1 MSIMPD
7 SISLV
12 ATTIAFIDSALDD
25 RQTLHNGI
33 APGTEV
39 ISLNRVRNGVEQ
51 ITKALASRSGIT
63 SIHIISHGSP
73 GSLQLG
79 ATKLS
84 LTNLKSYAKQLQQ
97 WSTALVENAEILLYG
112 CEVAAG
118 EAGAN
123 FVQQISLLTKAK
135 IAASSTPVGSA
146 ALGGDW
152 ELDYTTGSVS
162 SGLAIDPATRT
173 AYQFTF
179 PQTLYDGTNYPPPA
193 TTPGIGTAAGTQLP
207 YGQVP
212 LPPPAGS
219 GLIPAGAFSPNTGI
233 DTSTVNTPASNAGY
247 AGYTNYRYTPTP
259 APGTFAQLNA
269 SFPALDRTNGY
280 SVSFNVAVTAET
292 SNSDDRAGFSIIA
305 ISSDAQNG
313 IELGFTNRN
322 LGTNGGIFAQ
332 NGGTA
337 ASVPAL
343 FTRGVNA
350 NLNISTATDY
360 KLVVQG
366 STYTLFAGG
375 VAIPSL
381 TNQPLRNYTAF
392 NPTTSQPALP
402 YNPYTQPSFLFFGDA
417 TDQASAT
424 FTLGNI
430 SVNNFPVANPDTYIT
445 LHDKVLNGL
454 PSVLSND
461 TDANSD
467 PRSASLLTGPTN
479 GTIAFNPS
487 GEFTYTPKAGF
498 VGIDTFTYSVSDGAA
513 TVP

>member
-1 MSIMPD
+1 MSEYMG
-7 SISLV
+7 LV
-12 ATTIAFIDSALDD
+12 STSIAFIDSAVADSK
-25 RQTLHNGI
+25 TLRDGI
-33 APGTEV
+33 EPGTEV
-39 ISLNRVRNGVEQ
+39 ITLDAARDGVSQIAEVLRNRSN
-51 ITKALASRSGIT
+51 IK

-73 GSLQLG
+73 SSLQLG
-79 ATKLS
+79 AIALN
-84 LTNLKSYAKQLQQ
+84 LTNLKTYAKQLQY
-97 WSTALVENAEILLYG
+97 WGRSLAESAEILLYG

-118 EAGAN
+118 EKGAN

-146 ALGGDW
+146 AKGGNW
-152 ELDYTTGSVS
+152 ELDYTTGRIVA
-162 SGLAIDPATRT
+162 GMAIDPATRT
-173 AYQFTF
+173 AYQFAF
-179 PQTLYDGTNYPPPA
+179 PRTLYDGTNYSPLPPTSAPI
-193 TTPGIGTAAGTQLP
+193 PGIGTTAGTQLA

-212 LPPPAGS
+212 LPGFG
-219 GLIPAGAFSPNTGI
+219 GLLPVGAYSPNTGI
-233 DTSTVNTPASNAGY
+233 NTASVTAANNTTGY

-259 APGTFAQLNA
+259 APGTFTLV
-269 SFPALDRTNGY
+269 SPTFPALSRTNGY
-280 SVSFNVAVTAET
+280 SVSFNVAVTAEN
-292 SNSDDRAGFSIIA
+292 SNSDDRAGFSIIV

-322 LGTNGGIFAQ
+322 LGANGGIFAQ
-332 NGGTA
+332 QDN
-337 ASVPAL
+337 PL

-392 NPTTSQPALP
+392 NPTNSQPALP
-402 YNPYTQPSFLFFGDA
+402 FNPYRQPSFLFFGDD

-430 SVNNFPVANPDTYIT
+430 SVNNFPVANPDTYTT

-467 PRSASLLTGPTN
+467 ALSASLVTGPTN
-479 GTIAFNPS
+479 GAIALKSDGSFN
-487 GEFTYTPKAGF
+487 YTPKQRRWRQRSHFRG
-498 VGIDTFTYSVSDGAA
+498 
-513 TVP
+513 